1 MIHQNDST
9 LKEPI
14 GKLES
19 TEQDSNIYT
28 LNKILLRPLS
38 IKYIV
43 FKLSNQLR
51 IRLSFEVIYFSSHL
65 SSGCH
70 FGNFTILSV
79 LLEQVLCGQHP
90 SLDTYPPSTKVHF
103 RISAEGFIFYDVRV
117 FFSVMDDR
125 TIESVHKIFGKNS
138 VKDRRNLIFGS
149 ERAVDICVDIISRT
163 KKFSI

>member
-1 MIHQNDST
+1 MTELIIVKNHPLHCMPSLLEGSWRISHRVKVIAQQVIHQNDST

-14 GKLES
+14 GKLEP

-70 FGNFTILSV
+70 FGNFTIRSV

-90 SLDTYPPSTKVHF
+90 SLDTYPPSTKVLF
-103 RISAEGFIFYDVRV
+103 RISTEGFIF
-117 FFSVMDDR
+117 
-125 TIESVHKIFGKNS
+125 
-138 VKDRRNLIFGS
+138 
-149 ERAVDICVDIISRT
+149 
-163 KKFSI
+163 